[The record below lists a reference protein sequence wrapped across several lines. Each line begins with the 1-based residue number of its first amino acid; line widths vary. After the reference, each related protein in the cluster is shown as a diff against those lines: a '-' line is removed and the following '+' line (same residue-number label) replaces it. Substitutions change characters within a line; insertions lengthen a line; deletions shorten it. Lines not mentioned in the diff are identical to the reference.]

1 MDQNELESLTTAVLS
16 RLAGKAHQPRE
27 GGIGAGSGITPPADL
42 HHKDPAVARAAR
54 KGYCEAL
61 SNRGLEFASKAE
73 REIYFAECTATLRD
87 DGYFVD

>member
-1 MDQNELESLTTAVLS
+1 MDQTELESLTTAVLS
-16 RLAGKAHQPRE
+16 RLAGKAHQPRD

-54 KGYCEAL
+54 KEYCTAL
-61 SNRGLEFASKAE
+61 SDVGLEKCSKSE
-73 REIYFAECTATLRD
+73 RATYFAECAQTLRD